1 MCRILTFFLYSFV
14 FKLKTHVMYT
24 EWHFP
29 KPPIWVYDVSTIL
42 LFTSRHLMDHLV
54 NSRSP
59 LVSRSFPGTYLGCAD
74 LSFQTNEKKKNS
86 PPLEMTSN
94 TWPTNRQTTALAT
107 THVADSTVPRW
118 KDKFASYYA
127 NAQMSTVLAEK
138 SSALANKRMRKTLKK
153 SVKRRVS

>member
-74 LSFQTNEKKKNS
+74 LSFQTNEKKKIAPPRNDFEHLTNKSTDNS
-86 PPLEMTSN
+86 TSYYAMSQI
-94 TWPTNRQTTALAT
+94 RQCLAEKISSLAT
-107 THVADSTVPRW
+107 TP
-118 KDKFASYYA
+118 
-127 NAQMSTVLAEK
+127 
-138 SSALANKRMRKTLKK
+138 MRKCRQCSLKNQVLSLISECAK
-153 SVKRRVS
+153 L